1 MYYAII
7 GDIRNSRKLTNRAKI
22 QNQLIQTIQ
31 KINQKYHMSIEK
43 DMAIMQ
49 GDDFQVL
56 LNKPDHIFMIMHEI
70 MMGIPEID
78 IRFGIGIGD
87 LAFNYNDGSS
97 DGKVWWHARDALDDL
112 KQNNKYHIL
121 MMINGLD
128 KKINTL
134 CNQLLIN
141 TSLIQNNWTNSQK
154 QFVYQLI
161 DRYGLN
167 DKIIQKDVAQTLGY
181 SNSTISEKLSS
192 TNYYAYI
199 KNIKIIINTLKEG

>member
-7 GDIRNSRKLTNRAKI
+7 GDIRNSRKLTNRAEI

-31 KINQKYHMSIEK
+31 KINQKYHTSIEK
-43 DMAIMQ
+43 NMSIMQ

-97 DGKVWWHARDALDDL
+97 DGKVWWHARDALDTL
-112 KQNNKYHIL
+112 KKNQKYHVLI
-121 MMINGLD
+121 MIHGQD
-128 KKINTL
+128 ETISKL

-141 TSLIQNNWTNSQK
+141 NAIIHSEWTDSQK
-154 QFVYQLI
+154 EFMYKMFEN
-161 DRYGLN
+161 YGLK
-167 DKIIQKDVAQTLGY
+167 DKIIQTEIAKRFGY
-181 SNSTISEKLSS
+181 SNSTVSEKLSS
-192 TNYYAYI
+192 THYYAYI
-199 KNIKIIINTLKEG
+199 QNIKVIMETIEEG

>member
-7 GDIRNSRKLTNRAKI
+7 GDIRNSRKLTNRAEI

-31 KINQKYHMSIEK
+31 KINQKYHTSIEK

-192 TNYYAYI
+192 TNYYVYI